1 MQKVIIGTC
10 ISVYNRIGPLQTSW
24 CMRMEAKNNYFKKA
38 GRIGNFKNVPYSV
51 AKRHQRLMAAYLQG
65 SFFSYSELECA
76 CGPCKCSFLSSCG
89 VLCFSFVCVYVHS
102 CMCVCVILNEIFASH
117 IVYIIP

>member
-1 MQKVIIGTC
+1 MQKVIVGTC

-65 SFFSYSELECA
+65 SFFSYSELEC
-76 CGPCKCSFLSSCG
+76 GPCKCSFLSSCG
-89 VLCFSFVCVYVHS
+89 VLCFSFVCVYMHS